1 MQLRQTENG
10 FTLTDTSPVAR
21 GRMVAHLRKMAALIE
36 DGAEIERG
44 GLGGMNERHLSG
56 DIQLKEVNQGRVT
69 G

>member
-1 MQLRQTENG
+1 
-10 FTLTDTSPVAR
+10 
-21 GRMVAHLRKMAALIE
+21 MVAHLRRIAALIE

-56 DIQLKEVNQGRVT
+56 DIQLKEVNQGCVT